1 MHYHSVNNPKA
12 RKIKGQNVKKLLKVT
27 EDLHLWDHLRFLNP
41 YQTECTWRKKNTY
54 KPKFHL

>member
-27 EDLHLWDHLRFLNP
+27 EDLHLWDHQRFLNP
-41 YQTECTWRKKNTY
+41 YQTECTWRKK
-54 KPKFHL
+54 KHI